1 MHRIRP
7 QDTQASCHVYA
18 VRRPVPRLVHG
29 VERRLLYPDPDPDPD
44 PEQGRKEGI
53 EMTTNDTYVS
63 DRRFRPA
70 ASVGEVIDWLKT
82 HRYVW
87 YQAPMDYSPSRVSLT
102 SKLQLWKRSPL
113 RFAFSVESINTWAN
127 PSLRLRIDEGHLDRI
142 RIPFER
148 WHHGI
153 TATLTHVRY
162 VGRAKPAIV
171 LNQSNGYHLEMSV
184 RHAINFAKHKA
195 MRLTVTRGN
204 RTRILVPAHPPIS
217 GERNF

>member
-1 MHRIRP
+1 
-7 QDTQASCHVYA
+7 
-18 VRRPVPRLVHG
+18 
-29 VERRLLYPDPDPDPD
+29 
-44 PEQGRKEGI
+44 
-53 EMTTNDTYVS
+53 MTTNDTYVS

-70 ASVGEVIDWLKT
+70 ASVSEAIEWLKT

-87 YQAPMDYSPSRVSLT
+87 YQAPMDIHVTRVSLT
-102 SKLQLWKRSPL
+102 SKLRLWKRSPL
-113 RFAFSVESINTWAN
+113 RFAVSGELNNYNERF
-127 PSLRLRIDEGHLDRI
+127 RIDEGHLDRI

-171 LNQSNGYHLEMSV
+171 LHQSNGYHLEMSGV
-184 RHAINFAKHKA
+184 RHAINFARRQA

>member
-1 MHRIRP
+1 
-7 QDTQASCHVYA
+7 
-18 VRRPVPRLVHG
+18 
-29 VERRLLYPDPDPDPD
+29 
-44 PEQGRKEGI
+44 
-53 EMTTNDTYVS
+53 MTTNDTYVS

-70 ASVGEVIDWLKT
+70 ASVSEAIEWLKN
-82 HRYVW
+82 HRYLW
-87 YQAPMDYSPSRVSLT
+87 YQAPMDHGPSRLSLT

-113 RFAFSVESINTWAN
+113 RFAVSVESVNTWAN
-127 PSLRLRIDEGHLDRI
+127 PSLRFRIDEGHLDRI
-142 RIPFER
+142 RIPFDR

-171 LNQSNGYHLEMSV
+171 LNQSNGYHLEMSGV
-184 RHAINFAKHKA
+184 RHAVNFAKRQA